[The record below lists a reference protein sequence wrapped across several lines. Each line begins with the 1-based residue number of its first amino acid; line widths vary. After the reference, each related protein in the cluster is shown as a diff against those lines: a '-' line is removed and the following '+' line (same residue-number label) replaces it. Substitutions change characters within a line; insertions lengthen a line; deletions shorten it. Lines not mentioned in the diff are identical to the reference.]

1 MCAWY
6 ASLLALSRMRRTC
19 MILCLEPSVVIEM
32 PVWLD
37 NKDAGYYEYKIPSYF
52 FLCYRSSGK
61 EKIFLTWCAEL
72 LDWERHGSLVS
83 GITSRTQLHGLK
95 WTKRWLLHLNCLK
108 KTMCYVNA
116 VNIDIGVMTIKKK
129 VVYLLLQ
136 VLDQEVP
143 KEEPITFH
151 FLAKF
156 YPENAEE
163 ELVQDITQHLFFLQ
177 VTIRCLCASFC
188 TFRHLFS
195 HCQCKS
201 GHM

>member
-1 MCAWY
+1 MCPWY
-6 ASLLALSRMRRTC
+6 AYLLALSRMRRTC

-37 NKDAGYYEYKIPSYF
+37 NKDAGYYECKIPSYF

-129 VVYLLLQ
+129 KKSCLFVVAGSRSGGAKRRTHHLSLPGQ
-136 VLDQEVP
+136 VLP
-143 KEEPITFH
+143 WKCRGGASARYHTTSLLSTSNYTLFMCIILYIYTFV
-151 FLAKF
+151 LS
-156 YPENAEE
+156 
-163 ELVQDITQHLFFLQ
+163 L
-177 VTIRCLCASFC
+177 S
-188 TFRHLFS
+188 
-195 HCQCKS
+195 
-201 GHM
+201 M